1 MCHETGSTHSTHTHT
16 HSNTLGP
23 LGVIFTPPKA
33 WKVEASR
40 NLARK
45 SWKCDSHGG
54 QSECGTV
61 QLQRRINGPHPV
73 SSAPSTLNHNWVLKQ
88 KQHTPS
94 PSPSTCTAA
103 AATRFICV
111 HVLFCCSGTRAAA
124 LLLRQLSACGAAA
137 RSGTGVQYGWLQ
149 APGNALHH
157 PQFQKHWTVKKTS
170 RKRKR
175 CTIICHS
182 LLMSSLPP

>member
-1 MCHETGSTHSTHTHT
+1 MRPALYTQHTHTHT
-16 HSNTLGP
+16 ATRSGSSSHPQKPGKWKRAGTWPGSLGSVTVTEDSP
-23 LGVIFTPPKA
+23 S
-33 WKVEASR
+33 VELF
-40 NLARK
+40 NF
-45 SWKCDSHGG
+45 
-54 QSECGTV
+54 
-61 QLQRRINGPHPV
+61 NGPHPV